1 MFALIKGK
9 KGRRTE
15 NSIIYN
21 RYTESGGG
29 YAPMNLKNIIGII
42 SELLLLLIYRELN
55 ISEQS
60 HSRLHLKL
68 CQIML
73 FEKRVIIVYPP
84 LSVSDC

>member
-9 KGRRTE
+9 KGRHTE
-15 NSIIYN
+15 NSIISN
-21 RYTESGGG
+21 RYTEWGG

-55 ISEQS
+55 ISKQS

-73 FEKRVIIVYPP
+73 FEKRVIIIIFI
-84 LSVSDC
+84 LH